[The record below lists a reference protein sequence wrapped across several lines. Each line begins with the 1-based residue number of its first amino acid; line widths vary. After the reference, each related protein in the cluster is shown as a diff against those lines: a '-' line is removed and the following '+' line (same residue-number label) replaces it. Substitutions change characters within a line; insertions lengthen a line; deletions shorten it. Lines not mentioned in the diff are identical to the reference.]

1 MPEQPVEQ
9 TDVLVVGAGAAGLGV
24 GIALQKIGAHFG
36 ILERHKIGHS
46 FARWPAETR
55 FITPS
60 FNANAFSLPDLN
72 AISPDTSPAYTL
84 GKEHPSGKTYAS
96 YLRALAKHFE
106 IPVSEGVEVLRVEK
120 LGREDGFRVYTD
132 NGLFKTRFLIW
143 AVGEFQ
149 FPKYTIPGSESGLHY
164 GKVRSWS
171 KVQGDKQVVLGG
183 YESGIDAAYNLVLQG
198 KQVMVF
204 DPEAPWLRKVGEP
217 SVDLAP
223 FTYERLQNALVSEQ
237 LTLLQ
242 MGVERVEKKRNH
254 FLIHHPNGAIA
265 VPHPPIVAT
274 GFGGGLEPLGGLFK
288 IADGAPLLTEK
299 DESIV
304 ASGLFLAGPK
314 VNHRGTAFCFIYKFR
329 ARFPVVVE
337 EIGQRLGLDT
347 LPLEVYRK
355 RGMWMDDLEACCTS
369 RCTC

>member
-1 MPEQPVEQ
+1 MEQ
-9 TDVLVVGAGAAGLGV
+9 TEVLVVGAGPAGLGV
-24 GIALQKIGAHFG
+24 GLALKKIGAQFG
-36 ILERHKIGHS
+36 ILERHKVGYS

-60 FNANAFSLPDLN
+60 FNANAFNLIDLN

-84 GKEHPSGKTYAS
+84 GQEHPSGKAYAR
-96 YLRALAKHFE
+96 YLKALARHFE
-106 IPVSEGVEVLRVEK
+106 LPVAEGVEVVRVEAQAQ
-120 LGREDGFRVYTD
+120 EGFLVHTSD
-132 NGLFKTRFLIW
+132 GLFQTRFLVW

-149 FPKYTIPGSESGLHY
+149 FPKYTIPGSDSGLHY

-183 YESGIDAAYNLVLQG
+183 YESGIDAAYNLVLLG
-198 KQVMVF
+198 KEVMVF
-204 DPEAPWLRKVGEP
+204 DPQAPWLRQEGEP

-223 FTYERLQNALVSEQ
+223 FTYERLQRALDSKR
-237 LTLLQ
+237 LTLVQ
-242 MGVERVEKKRNH
+242 MAIEQIEKRRGH
-254 FLIHHPNGAIA
+254 FLLHHAEGAIQ

-274 GFGGGLEPLGGLFK
+274 GFGGGFEPLGSLFEMVK
-288 IADGAPLLTEK
+288 GQPRLTEK
-299 DESIV
+299 DESTQ

-314 VNHRGTAFCFIYKFR
+314 VHHRGTPFCFIYKFR

-347 LPLEVYRK
+347 TPLEVYRK
-355 RGMWMDDLEACCTS
+355 RGLWADDLEACCTS
-369 RCTC
+369 RCAC